1 MERVNGEIGTLSDWY
16 EPYMILSHCA
26 INDFVPHLI

>member
-1 MERVNGEIGTLSDWY
+1 MECQENHGMGVTSY